1 MYETNGKSY
10 TIMTL
15 GESTVGKTSYIEKY
29 VDNKFR
35 NSLPTIGC
43 NVCSKYYYSSNGEKT
58 KIIFEDTSGQ
68 ERYHSLAFNIIRKV
82 HGIILMYDIT
92 KKETFD
98 TIKKWW
104 KNILDHK
111 DKNFPVI
118 LVGNKCDLEDIRQVP
133 KEEGENIAK
142 ELGIKFIETSNKNGM
157 NIKESARELIKM
169 ILKNSNENE
178 DIKSVKLDKKKLKKR
193 KKKKC
198 CK

>member
-1 MYETNGKSY
+1 MSEANGKSY
-10 TIMTL
+10 IIMTL

-29 VDNKFR
+29 IDNKFK
-35 NSLPTIGC
+35 NSLPTIGY
-43 NVCSKYYYSSNGEKT
+43 NVCSKYLYSSNGEKT

-68 ERYHSLAFNIIRKV
+68 ERYHSLAFNFIKKV

-98 TIKKWW
+98 TIRKWW

-111 DKNFPVI
+111 DKDFPVI
-118 LVGNKCDLEDIRQVP
+118 LVGNKCDLEDKRQVK
-133 KEEGENIAK
+133 KEEGENMAK
-142 ELGIKFIETSNKNGM
+142 ELGIKFLETSNKKGI

-169 ILKNSNENE
+169 ILRNSNEKE

>member
-1 MYETNGKSY
+1 MSEVNGKSY

-29 VDNKFR
+29 VDNKFK
-35 NSLPTIGC
+35 NSLPTIGY
-43 NVCSKYYYSSNGEKT
+43 NIYSKYFYLSNGEKT

-68 ERYHSLAFNIIRKV
+68 ERYHSLAFNIIKKV

-98 TIKKWW
+98 TIRKWW

-111 DKNFPVI
+111 DKDFPII
-118 LVGNKCDLEDIRQVP
+118 LVGNKCDLEDKRQVQ

-142 ELGIKFIETSNKNGM
+142 ELGIKFIETSNKNGI
-157 NIKESARELIKM
+157 NIKESVRELINM
-169 ILKNSNENE
+169 ILRSSNEIE

>member
-1 MYETNGKSY
+1 
-10 TIMTL
+10 
-15 GESTVGKTSYIEKY
+15 
-29 VDNKFR
+29 
-35 NSLPTIGC
+35 
-43 NVCSKYYYSSNGEKT
+43 
-58 KIIFEDTSGQ
+58 
-68 ERYHSLAFNIIRKV
+68 
-82 HGIILMYDIT
+82 MYDIT

-98 TIKKWW
+98 TIRKWW

-111 DKNFPVI
+111 DKDFPVI
-118 LVGNKCDLEDIRQVP
+118 VVGNKCDLEDKRQVK

-142 ELGIKFIETSNKNGM
+142 ELGIKFIETSNKNGI

-169 ILKNSNENE
+169 ILRSSNENE

>member
-1 MYETNGKSY
+1 MSEANGKSY

-29 VDNKFR
+29 VDNKFK
-35 NSLPTIGC
+35 NFLPTIGY
-43 NVCSKYYYSSNGEKT
+43 NVCSKYFYSSNGEKT
-58 KIIFEDTSGQ
+58 RIIFEDTSGQ
-68 ERYHSLAFNIIRKV
+68 ERYNSLAFNIIKKV

-98 TIKKWW
+98 TIRKWW

-111 DKNFPVI
+111 DKDFPVI
-118 LVGNKCDLEDIRQVP
+118 LVGNKCDLEDKRQVK

-142 ELGIKFIETSNKNGM
+142 ELGIKFIETSNKNGI

-169 ILKNSNENE
+169 ILRSSNENE

>member
-1 MYETNGKSY
+1 MSEANGKSY

-43 NVCSKYYYSSNGEKT
+43 NVCSKYFYSSNGEKT
-58 KIIFEDTSGQ
+58 RIIFEDTSGQ
-68 ERYHSLAFNIIRKV
+68 ERYNSLAFNIIKKV

-98 TIKKWW
+98 TIRKWW

-111 DKNFPVI
+111 DKDFPVI
-118 LVGNKCDLEDIRQVP
+118 LVGNKCDLEDKRQVK

-142 ELGIKFIETSNKNGM
+142 ELGIKFIETSNKNGI

-169 ILKNSNENE
+169 ILRSSNENE